1 MDTVAKG
8 GNLLVDV
15 GPTKEG
21 TIPLIMQ
28 DRLHEL
34 GKWLNVNG
42 EAVRILTL
50 VYDREILIFELFRF
64 IRRQLGNILMI
75 RQLMI
80 FTLPNQNL
88 ILIQF
93 MEFS

>member
-28 DRLHEL
+28 DRLQEL

-42 EAVRILTL
+42 EAVSNVISVFDL
-50 VYDREILIFELFRF
+50 E
-64 IRRQLGNILMI
+64 
-75 RQLMI
+75 
-80 FTLPNQNL
+80 
-88 ILIQF
+88 
-93 MEFS
+93 

>member
-1 MDTVAKG
+1 MTNLQDLLRQLADTVSKG

-28 DRLHEL
+28 DRLQAM

-42 EAVRILTL
+42 EAVSRFLTL
-50 VYDREILIFELFRF
+50 LYIESVRF
-64 IRRQLGNILMI
+64 FIYCKA
-75 RQLMI
+75 
-80 FTLPNQNL
+80 
-88 ILIQF
+88 
-93 MEFS
+93 

>member
-1 MDTVAKG
+1 MTNLQDLLRQLADTVSKG

-28 DRLHEL
+28 DRLQAM

-42 EAVRILTL
+42 EAV
-50 VYDREILIFELFRF
+50 
-64 IRRQLGNILMI
+64 
-75 RQLMI
+75 
-80 FTLPNQNL
+80 
-88 ILIQF
+88 
-93 MEFS
+93 S

>member
-1 MDTVAKG
+1 MTNLQALLRQLADTVSKG

-28 DRLHEL
+28 DRLQQM

-42 EAVRILTL
+42 EAVSNSCL
-50 VYDREILIFELFRF
+50 VYKDFEKESSLFTY
-64 IRRQLGNILMI
+64 IC
-75 RQLMI
+75 
-80 FTLPNQNL
+80 T
-88 ILIQF
+88 
-93 MEFS
+93 